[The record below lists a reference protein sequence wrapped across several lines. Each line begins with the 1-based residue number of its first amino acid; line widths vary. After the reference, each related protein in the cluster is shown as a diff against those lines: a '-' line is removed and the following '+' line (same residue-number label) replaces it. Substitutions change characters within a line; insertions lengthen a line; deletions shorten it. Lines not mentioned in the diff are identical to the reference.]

1 MTATSRT
8 ATPIK
13 IFGTDPALPASGLGP
28 RLGRDSSHGGL
39 SHGLPLSGEESN
51 RKSSA
56 AERGWVWTHDA
67 IVTAELTLSHL
78 KLRTVTIRICL
89 ARRRPP
95 SGPSWLQPR
104 SGPSRFQAQKLID
117 AFLAAAKAKG
127 IAPQPL
133 RATLYS
139 GQSVKTDKVG
149 WYLRKNQS
157 VAVGDDGSYYVL
169 IVPGGFRERLSG
181 VKLQPSPPPLVVGKG
196 GKDGETGD
204 LAEFLQLRLEP
215 GWAAS

>member
-1 MTATSRT
+1 M
-8 ATPIK
+8 
-13 IFGTDPALPASGLGP
+13 
-28 RLGRDSSHGGL
+28 
-39 SHGLPLSGEESN
+39 
-51 RKSSA
+51 
-56 AERGWVWTHDA
+56 
-67 IVTAELTLSHL
+67 TLSHL
-78 KLRTVTIRICL
+78 KLRTVTIHICL

-95 SGPSWLQPR
+95 SGPNWLQPR
-104 SGPSRFQAQKLID
+104 SGPSRFKAQKLID

-139 GQSVKTDKVG
+139 GKSVKTNKVG